1 MGYLTPDMG
10 GFVFRSILNQFENV
24 TIPNSIKR
32 FIKEPP
38 KERNWRQKNGINF
51 INLNFL
57 LFLCVIDV

>member
-38 KERNWRQKNGINF
+38 KERN
-51 INLNFL
+51 
-57 LFLCVIDV
+57 